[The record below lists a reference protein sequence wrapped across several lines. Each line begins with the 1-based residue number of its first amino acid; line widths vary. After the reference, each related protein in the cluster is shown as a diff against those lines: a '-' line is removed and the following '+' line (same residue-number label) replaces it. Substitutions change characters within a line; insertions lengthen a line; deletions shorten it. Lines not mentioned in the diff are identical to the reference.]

1 MCVLSIN
8 GSTSSLWHIAYVC
21 KMLKHSPSLLNNGIN
36 KIDKI
41 TLVQQI
47 LTWLLKVLSYILP
60 FQILDLQFKVVMINS
75 IVTQFEPT
83 PFMCLQ

>member
-1 MCVLSIN
+1 
-8 GSTSSLWHIAYVC
+8 
-21 KMLKHSPSLLNNGIN
+21 MLKHSPSLLNYGIN
-36 KIDKI
+36 KIDKL

-47 LTWLLKVLSYILP
+47 FTCLLIILSYILP
-60 FQILDLQFKVVMINS
+60 FQILDSQFKVVTMNL